1 MLDIR
6 TRYAETAF
14 WLVSLAYVGLLF
26 WLDQG
31 KGRFSQ
37 LDELFMTMPM
47 LLGCALVALIL
58 RGLRWQWLLAR
69 AGHSTGTARGLLAY
83 FAGFAFTA
91 TPGKVGEL
99 VRIRYLQPMGV
110 PAARVVSAFVFER
123 TLDLLVVLGIAL
135 LAAWHWDIFPV
146 VSGFVLLVVSAV
158 LWLVRHPHHFDR
170 LIQLLRGWGFNRV
183 PRMIE
188 LIKEGIASSTAWLT
202 PLDLVVSLVMGVA
215 AWGLTAFAFVFL
227 LDQLGI
233 SLPLLASLAIYPTAM
248 LAGAAS
254 MLPGGL
260 GSTEAV
266 VIALLAGMGVPVSQ
280 GAIAAI
286 GIRLATLWFAMFL
299 GLFAMIWLGYLRVVD
314 LA

>member
-1 MLDIR
+1 MLDNR
-6 TRYAETAF
+6 TRHAATVF
-14 WLVSLAYVGLLF
+14 WLVSLVYVGLLF
-26 WLDQG
+26 WIDQD
-31 KGRFSQ
+31 KGRFLQ
-37 LDELFMTMPM
+37 LDELFMSMPI
-47 LLGCALVALIL
+47 LLGCALTALLL

-69 AGHSTGTARGLLAY
+69 AGHTTGMARGLLAY

-99 VRIRYLQPMGV
+99 VRIRYLHPMGV
-110 PAARVVSAFVFER
+110 PAARVISAFVFER

-135 LAAWHWDIFPV
+135 LAAWHWDVFPV
-146 VSGFVLLVVSAV
+146 VAGFVLLMVSAV

-170 LIQLLRGWGFNRV
+170 LIQLLRGWGLNRL

-188 LIKEGIASSTAWLT
+188 LIKEGIASSMAWLT
-202 PLDLVVSLVMGVA
+202 PLDLVVSLLLGIA

-227 LDQLGI
+227 LEQLGI
-233 SLPLLASLAIYPTAM
+233 TLPLLTSLAIYPTAM

-260 GSTEAV
+260 GSTEAA
-266 VIALLAGMGVPVSQ
+266 VIALLTGMGVSISQ
-280 GAIAAI
+280 GTIAAI

-299 GLFAMIWLGYLRVVD
+299 GLFAMIWLGHLRVVNH
-314 LA
+314 A